1 MTSALALIGWIA
13 LCYAAAAA
21 GAVFTT
27 GNWYAILNKPT
38 WSPPGWLF
46 GPVWTLLYTM
56 MGVSAWMVW
65 KGRGTASPEQGAGDA
80 SERGA
85 AATPERETGA
95 RRRHARTAASPIR
108 TFMIQLA
115 LNAIWTPLFFGAR
128 QIGMAF
134 IEIIVLWCAILAT
147 IIAFRRVSTT
157 AAWLLV
163 PYLLW
168 VTFAS
173 VLNGAL
179 WWMNR
184 G

>member
-56 MGVSAWMVW
+56 MGVSVWMVW
-65 KGRGTASPEQGAGDA
+65 KGRGTAPERGAGRGRGDA
-80 SERGA
+80 SPLRV
-85 AATPERETGA
+85 
-95 RRRHARTAASPIR
+95 
-108 TFMIQLA
+108 FLIQLA

-128 QIGMAF
+128 QIGFAF

>member
-1 MTSALALIGWIA
+1 
-13 LCYAAAAA
+13 
-21 GAVFTT
+21 
-27 GNWYAILNKPT
+27 
-38 WSPPGWLF
+38 
-46 GPVWTLLYTM
+46 M

-65 KGRGTASPEQGAGDA
+65 GQGRGDASPEQGA
-80 SERGA
+80 
-85 AATPERETGA
+85 AAT
-95 RRRHARTAASPIR
+95 PIR

-115 LNAIWTPLFFGAR
+115 LNAVWTPLFFGAR
-128 QIGMAF
+128 QIGFAF

-184 G
+184 

>member
-1 MTSALALIGWIA
+1 
-13 LCYAAAAA
+13 
-21 GAVFTT
+21 
-27 GNWYAILNKPT
+27 
-38 WSPPGWLF
+38 
-46 GPVWTLLYTM
+46 VWTLLYTM

-65 KGRGTASPEQGAGDA
+65 GQGRG
-80 SERGA
+80 
-85 AATPERETGA
+85 ATQ
-95 RRRHARTAASPIR
+95 RRPLTV
-108 TFMIQLA
+108 FLIQLA

-128 QIGMAF
+128 QIGFAF

-147 IIAFRRVSTT
+147 IIAFCRVSTT

>member
-1 MTSALALIGWIA
+1 MTRMTSALALIGWIA

-65 KGRGTASPEQGAGDA
+65 KGRGTASPE
-80 SERGA
+80 RGA
-85 AATPERETGA
+85 AATPER
-95 RRRHARTAASPIR
+95 RAAATPLR
-108 TFMIQLA
+108 VFLIQLA

-128 QIGMAF
+128 QIGFAF

>member
-65 KGRGTASPEQGAGDA
+65 GQGRGDAPERGAGRGRGDA
-80 SERGA
+80 SPLRV
-85 AATPERETGA
+85 
-95 RRRHARTAASPIR
+95 
-108 TFMIQLA
+108 FLIQLA
-115 LNAIWTPLFFGAR
+115 LNAVWMPLFFGAR
-128 QIGMAF
+128 QIGFAF
-134 IEIIVLWCAILAT
+134 IEIIVLWVAILAT
-147 IIAFRRVSTT
+147 IIAFRRVSAT

>member
-1 MTSALALIGWIA
+1 MTSALALIGWIT

-65 KGRGTASPEQGAGDA
+65 KGRGDA
-80 SERGA
+80 H
-85 AATPERETGA
+85 
-95 RRRHARTAASPIR
+95 RRPIIV
-108 TFMIQLA
+108 FLIQLA

-134 IEIIVLWCAILAT
+134 IEIIVLWFAILAT

-157 AAWLLV
+157 AAWLLI

>member
-1 MTSALALIGWIA
+1 MKSALALIGWIA

-65 KGRGTASPEQGAGDA
+65 GQGRGDASPEQGAA
-80 SERGA
+80 ATPERGA
-85 AATPERETGA
+85 AATPERGTGA
-95 RRRHARTAASPIR
+95 RRRLARTAASPIR

-115 LNAIWTPLFFGAR
+115 LNAVWTPLFFGAR
-128 QIGMAF
+128 QIGLAF

-179 WWMNR
+179 WWMN
-184 G
+184 